1 MKEFFSITEK
11 TYKPE
16 WADLSALL
24 TILNVIFIL
33 LGYWWAPIIGIINC
47 VINIVLAVISR
58 AHINIY
64 ALNLALVILNI
75 YFLTL

>member
-1 MKEFFSITEK
+1 MKEFFGITEK

-33 LGYWWAPIIGIINC
+33 LGYWWAPIIGIVNC